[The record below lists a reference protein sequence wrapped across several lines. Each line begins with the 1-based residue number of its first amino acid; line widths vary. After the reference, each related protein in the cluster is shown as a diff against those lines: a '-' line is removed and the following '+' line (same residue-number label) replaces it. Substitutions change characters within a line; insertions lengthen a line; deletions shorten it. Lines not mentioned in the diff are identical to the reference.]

1 MSGQAGFFP
10 SDYVEV
16 EPGQPVAPSPGQ
28 MPVPIGGMGM
38 QPMVGA
44 QPIAMGMG
52 MQPRPPFQ
60 GQMSMNMPNQN
71 MSGQPMGM
79 MPPTGMNGGPMG
91 APMHPQAGMM
101 LPRGV
106 VPILPGATMQQ
117 MPTIKAKA
125 KFDFAGSNTGEM
137 ALKMG
142 EIYDV
147 IKQGPSG
154 GWSKGIRGAFPTDY
168 VEFVS
173 STATPLTTTPLPPPQ
188 QQSFGA
194 LSPTAATTSTSSDFN
209 LLSSKGSRSG
219 SPNGGSGLSAT
230 MTPIGGRP
238 SHPVG
243 MLRTTSTEESSVD
256 LFNLSPGASSA
267 TPPRNHSPPLRLS
280 KSGVG
285 GLDNS
290 MDLLSMNAVSSLKPV
305 PMKPLRQSKE
315 LNLTNSATVDLLSM
329 PASSNPFA
337 TTTNAPTSSKFD
349 VFDQMASPGTVDL
362 LGGSDTGNPF
372 ASDDLNP
379 LVPLQ
384 QKSIPLPGKVAPPKP
399 PAAMKKPL
407 ATNSNTFDMDMLSGV
422 QLPTSTAR
430 TTTGTLNIHT
440 TGAGVPQKSA
450 MAPGGGGSADLISSL
465 MAVDGPMSGLD
476 MSKTSTPASTL
487 NTGNSNSNGGLLN
500 LPKSTGVPMA
510 ASSFAIKTV
519 NTEPTI
525 APSMN
530 QSKSSIK
537 YVMVKFDRDAQGS
550 TELSIKKGDILILE
564 KQDVEWWFG
573 GVYINASGASAND
586 IGSMKKGFFPANYV
600 KVLDETNPIALLTLA
615 SGKSESSGS
624 FLNTKSYLSST
635 SSTSFAATSYASTTG
650 GVTDLLDMNIPPPKP
665 GLKLPKGYR
674 KGTGTSKFNGMAFS
688 LDPIA
693 KTDSPCP
700 IWHHTLFI
708 DLFAD
713 AFKKKIVTK
722 DPVLSVSVGQRMRF
736 ATYVIRSAMMK
747 LDLEHEQSDS
757 IRAVNHHVLKVVSE
771 AIETCDMFPNSAKD
785 SAKYFTFL
793 QTITTRIRVMNERDS
808 IVFPSSWLDESGIE
822 CGVMMVVTKTIE
834 LPSGDEFSVCIVN
847 CNEENG
853 LLYHPTNV
861 DNTDGKTL
869 RNVALELCNIPAD
882 RVTNAAFWFLAC
894 KSAAYSGS
902 KSACEYFYTKVLT
915 YLTSTSILSSV
926 QNSISHNIGTHD
938 YRPYSHSGDFSFI
951 HQGLETVRYLARTT
965 GLTPSEAD
973 HLIALIQMS
982 VITFV
987 QNDLQIVQ
995 TISPFEVDMI
1005 RMATRVTASILG
1017 CQASLQAPTV
1027 SVGQIKAFK
1036 MMTDN
1041 IEKSILDMNPQ
1052 ADRIPYFDFYTDH
1065 ALTHIGEWPLFE
1077 RFKRD
1082 ANIEGLAGDAPV
1094 PPIIRPIELTLVPE
1108 RVNNFYEAAVAMRH
1122 ALDLCVL
1129 LSNQRK
1135 HVRNSYTLRVC
1146 LLSHLFIRVI
1156 PLPLPLTNNSKD
1168 QKCFWTSQ
1176 DIRQETQSD
1185 MLKLLNLLCR
1195 HFATASL
1202 SVKATRSGDAIRI
1215 LTFSC
1220 MASVCD
1226 ALLRKIAVDVPAQYA
1241 LHYAGKAPGPC
1252 LPFGFQLG
1260 NFAEESEFLKFS
1272 NPEATA
1278 ARTQVL
1284 DYFHEMKNV
1293 VSDDHM
1299 MFTFEKGSSFNDADN
1314 LFIDQICI
1322 QMGYEKGHAN
1332 AYLTE
1337 VEPILLD
1344 HYPEISYFRDLIF
1357 MLKLVMVPTS
1367 DKLPELK
1374 AWTPQEARLRW
1385 YVDPQEP
1392 KTAPP
1397 PPPGKKGKLED
1408 NQVDVNNPEP
1418 VAVDRYDA
1426 PASATI
1432 SIPVIG
1438 NIFYVKAFGMKLD
1451 CKPDLGGANSIE
1463 ENLVQH
1469 AVKKKSFWSRLG
1481 FYVGLGPKKLRSIPS
1496 QANPSILLSQRVDTE
1511 DDILHIR
1518 DLPDFDGTLGAKD
1531 CELMLQYLT
1540 APYLRIP
1547 LLLNFFAS
1555 ETRLKTLRNRD
1566 LQEVL
1571 DAALFEPGAWK
1582 ARDNVATPQQVPAQ
1596 DRDHLHTVTGLLFNE
1611 ILMSP
1616 NVVLTSINH
1625 MLEKALDMDTGKFS
1639 EIGNAILYIIR
1650 LAVRV
1655 EGYLLFLIKNHEHQ
1669 HSDDL
1674 LSSKINGAYQEAYVR
1689 GLECDKDLIAEA
1701 KTCQQKLRALF
1712 DDKLFKMVARWI
1724 KISKK
1729 DGLTLQACILHAH
1742 LAYLH
1747 RNVEY
1752 NELNPKVVF
1761 ASLACQIYLFNNF
1774 KFDIDLNQDAETKKG
1789 RKDAEEIN
1797 TDLIIPQVELFDMFQ
1812 RNRTKILQ
1820 WLTANPDSRNS
1831 IMDAI
1836 VQLVEEGQ
1844 TRKTESALEDARVA
1858 KNWISIETSGINF
1871 RGRFIPDT
1879 DYPALQTSQKHLSKE
1894 AEVNFEAWLR
1904 ETTTLAVNTEINVQ
1918 LGEFTIKKNSTRP
1931 LEDEFRHWP
1940 DFRTVFGRLS
1950 TTTTIQC
1957 AEVKYTTNRKWV
1969 RLPGMNYDLQLW
1981 VPDLRKPGHKFN
1993 TPYSSADSWI
2003 KDVVDPWRAQ
2013 VLPTT
2018 QLFLSNE
2025 DQSSSSITILMGYYD
2040 SSTAEEPDR
2049 PDTLREVI
2057 VYRYPKV
2064 MHVYNVVEHGR
2075 RFYRKLIFSSDSYL
2089 CMHELKEEPM
2099 AAAGDTYLT
2108 SGDPYIASDKH
2119 PSLIVFRDSIQNQVA
2134 VRQQFIPHRFLLG
2147 IMPTAL
2153 LRNYKFWQNK
2163 DDSVTG
2169 YMPVA
2174 NAQSGQRSIL
2184 QIVIE
2189 EKATRRA
2196 KISRAYVLEEIEMAA
2211 ASAVVVALASTKN
2224 APNGSSA
2231 SAGEDKD
2238 PDFAAT
2244 VDPSKPTMYLIN
2256 LLLLLNTFTK
2266 KQIECR
2272 EANLNQI
2279 ADFNGERSSLH
2290 ALVRMLIRM
2299 ENLANI
2305 VAWSKVE
2312 PTQSN
2317 PSVSIDLIEL
2327 PRLRLTFEKRNDSD
2341 GKMRYY
2347 CLEQSGLYLTGYTDE
2362 LKFKRLIEG
2371 IPNVILLRNMDNE
2384 HFALLPATA
2393 KPFPMKVKG
2402 NKNTYKVS
2410 FLTSDDSWL
2419 AQTGESTYFVYPVH
2433 PSGCFMS
2440 SRSVAASLYL
2450 LALRLM
2456 TKKYEDAFGLI
2467 ESCVSDVQ
2475 MTDQEKQMYE
2485 LLADIKDDLSA
2496 DMHACRLK
2504 LYFVT
2509 YGSEIMVYPF
2519 KVEEEMVGY
2528 LTKLKHIAA
2537 KCRLSP
2543 DEEYFIL
2550 SKFDEKSPLKSLHV
2564 INRERLLVS
2573 SFQLYFK
2580 QDTSKIASNSMIN
2593 MNQGKYNPVH
2603 AKTLDTTDPYLTPI
2617 DIDNFDTNIA
2627 SFKSF
2632 LSKLSI
2638 NRFTKPEPMTGSQ
2651 TITYLTQLFEEQK
2664 NPGFFFIYDL
2674 MTNAFNLSIIPDDS
2688 GFGVGSIL
2696 FRLLPVDNVIGIQH
2710 TLLRVMDLHESLNA
2724 EMPKFEDKRKMKLP
2738 VFAGMDIFQAHVKAC
2753 CQFIKSRQAEL
2764 NLPRLAFVQHVPLS
2778 PPLTLTVSLFMN
2790 NPELSEMYRRN
2801 WILPRVLDFDN
2812 PSRML
2817 TLRSIPANLTS
2828 TSPAHFNENDLAILA
2843 LTPLLT
2849 AQLKDFTTL
2858 KSYVER
2864 GELPVDSRTP
2874 LTVLEHP
2881 LSRSHIA
2888 RTSLTRLEQDI
2899 VDYANDE
2906 SSTLMPM
2913 MEFSAAVKAS
2923 GGSNI
2928 GEVIPKVKGIID
2940 ALTKL
2945 RDNDSTA
2952 LKKGINEVTKFC
2964 NGEAVQFMDDFVTN
2978 KHSLLRF
2985 AKVEADMVSY
2995 NYYYQ
3000 FYNIYFIL
3008 LFLFLYFS
3016 FLLFICL
3023 YT

>member
-1 MSGQAGFFP
+1 MGQPMPVQMGMMPQMGMQGGPMGVPMQQGMLPRGFVPPPPAAAQIIPTIKARAKFDFAGTNTGEMPLKAGELYDVVKQGPAGGWSKGTRGAFP
-10 SDYVEV
+10 SDYVEFIS
-16 EPGQPVAPSPGQ
+16 PSAATAAPT
-28 MPVPIGGMGM
+28 PVP
-38 QPMVGA
+38 
-44 QPIAMGMG
+44 
-52 MQPRPPFQ
+52 
-60 GQMSMNMPNQN
+60 
-71 MSGQPMGM
+71 
-79 MPPTGMNGGPMG
+79 PTP
-91 APMHPQAGMM
+91 
-101 LPRGV
+101 
-106 VPILPGATMQQ
+106 
-117 MPTIKAKA
+117 
-125 KFDFAGSNTGEM
+125 
-137 ALKMG
+137 
-142 EIYDV
+142 
-147 IKQGPSG
+147 
-154 GWSKGIRGAFPTDY
+154 
-168 VEFVS
+168 
-173 STATPLTTTPLPPPQ
+173 
-188 QQSFGA
+188 QQSFGGPA
-194 LSPTAATTSTSSDFN
+194 SSATPSDLN
-209 LLSSKGSRSG
+209 LLSNKGGRSG
-219 SPNGGSGLSAT
+219 SPNGGGSGLSAT
-230 MTPIGGRP
+230 MAPTGGRP
-238 SHPVG
+238 AHPVG

-256 LFNLSPGASSA
+256 LFSLSPGAGSA

-280 KSGVG
+280 KSAAG
-285 GLDNS
+285 GLSDS
-290 MDLLSMNAVSSLKPV
+290 MDLLSMDSMPQPAKPL

-315 LNLTNSATVDLLSM
+315 SKLASPATMDLLSM
-329 PASSNPFA
+329 SGP
-337 TTTNAPTSSKFD
+337 TTTSGSKFD
-349 VFDQMASPGTVDL
+349 VFDQISAPAATGDL
-362 LGGSDTGNPF
+362 LGGGNPF
-372 ASDDLNP
+372 ADDDPSP
-379 LVPLQ
+379 LVPMQ
-384 QKSIPLPGKVAPPKP
+384 PLPAKPAPPKP
-399 PAAMKKPL
+399 PSTMKKPG
-407 ATNSNTFDMDMLSGV
+407 TSTSSTFDMDLLGGV
-422 QLPTSTAR
+422 QLPTNTAR
-430 TTTGTLNIHT
+430 TA
-440 TGAGVPQKSA
+440 TGAINIGGAGSGNAPQKSA
-450 MAPGGGGSADLISSL
+450 MAPGGGSSADLISSL
-465 MAVDGPMSGLD
+465 MAVDAPLAGLD
-476 MSKTSTPASTL
+476 MSKTSAPASSLSTS
-487 NTGNSNSNGGLLN
+487 TSASTTSGLLN
-500 LPKSTGVPMA
+500 LPKST
-510 ASSFAIKTV
+510 ASGNIIKTI
-519 NTEPTI
+519 NPEPVS
-525 APSMN
+525 APSFIPP
-530 QSKSSIK
+530 KPTAK
-537 YVMVKFDRDAQGS
+537 YVLVKFDREAQGS
-550 TELSIKKGDILILE
+550 TELSIKKGDILTLE

-573 GVYINASGASAND
+573 GVFINASGASPND
-586 IGSMKKGFFPANYV
+586 AGSMKKGFFPANFV
-600 KVLDETNPIALLTLA
+600 KLLDETNPIALVTLA
-615 SGKSESSGS
+615 GGKSESSGS
-624 FLNTKSYLSST
+624 FLNTKSYLASS
-635 SSTSFAATSYASTTG
+635 SNSFAATSYASTSG
-650 GVTDLLDMNIPPPKP
+650 STDLLDMNMPPPKP
-665 GLKLPKGYR
+665 GLKLPKGYK
-674 KGTGTSKFNGMAFS
+674 KGSGGSKFVGAAFS

-693 KTDSPCP
+693 RTDPPCP

-708 DLFAD
+708 DLFGD
-713 AFKKKIVTK
+713 AFKKKIVAK
-722 DPVLSVSVGQRMRF
+722 DPVLSVPVGQRMRF
-736 ATYVIRSAMMK
+736 ANYVIRSAMLK

-771 AIETCDMFPNSAKD
+771 AVETCDMFPNSVKD
-785 SAKYFTFL
+785 SAKYFSFL
-793 QTITTRIRVMNERDS
+793 QMITTRIRIMNERDS
-808 IVFPSSWLDESGIE
+808 IVFPSSWLDENGTE
-822 CGVMMVVTKTIE
+822 CGVMMIVTKAVE

-861 DNTDGKTL
+861 DNTDGRTL

-902 KSACEYFYTKVLT
+902 KTACEFFYTKVLT

-938 YRPYSHSGDFSFI
+938 FRPYSHSGDYSFI

-973 HLIALIQMS
+973 HLIALIHMS
-982 VITFV
+982 IITFV
-987 QNDLQIVQ
+987 QNDLQLVQ
-995 TISPFEVDMI
+995 SISPFEVDMI
-1005 RMATRVTASILG
+1005 RVAMRTTASVLG
-1017 CQASLQAPTV
+1017 CQASLQAPSV
-1027 SVGQIKAFK
+1027 SVGQIKTFK
-1036 MMTDN
+1036 AMTDA
-1041 IEKSILDMNPQ
+1041 IEKSITDMNPQ
-1052 ADRIPYFDFYTDH
+1052 ADRIPYFDYFADQ
-1065 ALTHIGEWPLFE
+1065 ALAQIGEWPLFE

-1082 ANIEGLAGDAPV
+1082 ADIEGLAGDAPV

-1108 RVNNFYEAAVAMRH
+1108 RVNTFHEAAVAMRH

-1156 PLPLPLTNNSKD
+1156 PLPLPLTNQSKD
-1168 QKCFWTSQ
+1168 NKCFWTTQ
-1176 DIRQETQSD
+1176 DMRQETQSD

-1299 MFTFEKGSSFNDADN
+1299 MFTFEKGNSFNDADN

-1337 VEPILLD
+1337 IEPILLD
-1344 HYPEISYFRDLIF
+1344 HYPEIAYFRDLIF

-1385 YVDPQEP
+1385 FVDPQEP

-1397 PPPGKKGKLED
+1397 PPPGKKGQVE
-1408 NQVDVNNPEP
+1408 NEQVDVNNPEP

-1438 NIFYVKAFGMKLD
+1438 NIFYVKGFGMKLD
-1451 CKPDLGGANSIE
+1451 CKPDLGNASSVE

-1496 QANPSILLSQRVDTE
+1496 QANPSILLSQKVDTE
-1511 DDILHIR
+1511 DDILHVR

-1571 DAALFEPGAWK
+1571 DAAMFEPGAWK
-1582 ARDNVATPQQVPAQ
+1582 ARDNTATPQLVPAP
-1596 DRDHLHTVTGLLFNE
+1596 DRAHLHTTTGLLFNE

-1616 NVVLTSINH
+1616 HVVLSSINH
-1625 MLEKALDMDTGKFS
+1625 MLERALDMDTGKFS
-1639 EIGNAILYIIR
+1639 EVGNAILYIIR

-1669 HSDDL
+1669 NSDDL
-1674 LSSKINGAYQEAYVR
+1674 LSSKVNGAYQEAYVR
-1689 GLECDKDLIAEA
+1689 GLECDKEQIAEV
-1701 KTCQQKLRALF
+1701 KECQQKLRALF

-1774 KFDIDLNQDAETKKG
+1774 KFDIDLNPDAEAKKG
-1789 RKDAEEIN
+1789 RKDLEEIN

-1820 WLTANPDSRNS
+1820 WLTAHTESRNA

-1844 TRKTESALEDARVA
+1844 TRKTESALEEARVA
-1858 KNWISIETSGINF
+1858 KNWISIESSGINF

-1879 DYPALQTSQKHLSKE
+1879 DYPALQASQKHLSKE
-1894 AEVNFEAWLR
+1894 AEVNFEAWYR

-1950 TTTTIQC
+1950 ATTVIQC

-1981 VPDLRKPGHKFN
+1981 VPDLRKPGHKFS
-1993 TPYSSADSWI
+1993 TPYSSADAWI

-2013 VLPTT
+2013 VLPST

-2025 DQSSSSITILMGYYD
+2025 DQSSASISILMGYYD
-2040 SSTAEEPDR
+2040 SSTAEDPDR
-2049 PDTLREVI
+2049 PDTLREVV

-2064 MHVYNVVEHGR
+2064 MHVFNVVEHGR

-2099 AAAGDTYLT
+2099 AASGDTYLT

-2163 DDSVTG
+2163 DDSITG

-2184 QIVIE
+2184 HIIIE
-2189 EKATRRA
+2189 ERATRRA
-2196 KISRAYVLEEIEMAA
+2196 KISRAYVVEEAE
-2211 ASAVVVALASTKN
+2211 SAVVAT
-2224 APNGSSA
+2224 GA

-2238 PDFAAT
+2238 PDFASNIDT
-2244 VDPSKPTMYLIN
+2244 TKPTMYLIN
-2256 LLLLLNTFTK
+2256 LLLLLNSFTK
-2266 KQIECR
+2266 KHVECR
-2272 EANLNQI
+2272 ETMLNQI

-2290 ALVRMLIRM
+2290 AFVRMLIRV

-2312 PTQSN
+2312 PTTLNQN
-2317 PSVSIDLIEL
+2317 ISIDLVEL
-2327 PRLRLTFEKRNDSD
+2327 PRLRLTFEKRSDSD
-2341 GKMRYY
+2341 GKIRFY
-2347 CLEQSGLYLTGYTDE
+2347 CLEQSGLYLTGYNDD

-2402 NKNTYKVS
+2402 HKNTYKVS

-2419 AQTGESTYFVYPVH
+2419 AQTGESTYFVYPIH

-2528 LTKLKHIAA
+2528 LTKLKHISA

-2550 SKFDEKSPLKSLHV
+2550 SKFGEKSPLKSLHI

-2580 QDTSKIASNSMIN
+2580 QDNTKAPSNMLMA
-2593 MNQGKYNPVH
+2593 MNHGKYNPVH

-2617 DIDNFDTNIA
+2617 DIDNFDTNVA

-2638 NRFTKPEPMTGSQ
+2638 NRFTKPEPMTGPQ

-2674 MTNAFNLSIIPDDS
+2674 MTNAFNMSIIPDDP

-2696 FRLLPVDNVIGIQH
+2696 FRLLPVDNIIGIQH
-2710 TLLRVMDLHESLNA
+2710 TLLRVMDLHESLTA
-2724 EMPKFEDKRKMKLP
+2724 DMPKFEDKRKMKLP

-2753 CQFIKSRQAEL
+2753 CQFVKAHQAEL
-2764 NLPRLAFVQHVPLS
+2764 NLPRLAFVQHVPFS

-2812 PSRML
+2812 PSRTL

-2828 TSPAHFNENDLAILA
+2828 VSPGHFNDSDLAILA
-2843 LTPLLT
+2843 QTPLLT
-2849 AQLKDFTTL
+2849 AQLKDYTTL

-2864 GELPVDSRTP
+2864 GEMPVDSKTP

-2899 VDYANDE
+2899 VDYASDE

-2913 MEFSAAVKAS
+2913 MEFSASIKAS

-2945 RDNDSTA
+2945 RDQDSTA
-2952 LKKGINEVTKFC
+2952 LKKGIHEVTKFC

-2985 AKVEADMVSY
+2985 AKAETDMVRYRLQNFNALFAFRSLFVY
-2995 NYYYQ
+2995 FYRNSISWRHLYQ
-3000 FYNIYFIL
+3000 QRI
-3008 LFLFLYFS
+3008 
-3016 FLLFICL
+3016 
-3023 YT
+3023 TAVHTAV